1 MRPRFLQL
9 RLKESISLLM
19 VLIVCPIIGGLMF
32 YMHHLMS
39 GVAETNA
46 AHFIQKTREA
56 SIDNTTGLV
65 EPVKDM
71 VVTLSEFCVDFPQML
86 RTDINKYLYQNLERA
101 DLVRELYIGY
111 ADGSFRQVVRLAP
124 GVRLNGRQ
132 PPEGAAYATRVI
144 DRSTGA
150 PAVDRY
156 SFFSEWGKPLAEV
169 SEPAAYDPRQRPF
182 YVGAVARLGT
192 VQISDPYV
200 SAATNEPEIT
210 VSAPIVIN
218 GKIVGIVGADITLRT
233 LSQYLK
239 DNPASE
245 HGATLIADR
254 RGSIIAHSE
263 TDPAGATIEP
273 HSLVDLNDKAVTAA
287 AFERSRHS
295 DNYFKFIEPVSGQE
309 YLALFSPFPE
319 SFGKPWQVIIVV
331 PTDDF
336 AGDIHRIERLIVI
349 IGGAALGGAI
359 VLIYM
364 AAALMSR
371 PLERLAGEIDAV
383 RSLTLDRPI
392 SIRSSVLEIEK
403 LIAATKL
410 LKSSISSFAAF
421 VPRGLVQELLKS
433 ETTIEIGGQSRYL
446 TVMFTDIKNFSTLA
460 EAEPAREL
468 FIRVS
473 SYFEI
478 VTRAVNEEFGTVDKF
493 IGDGV
498 MAFWGAPALREDHA
512 YRACVA
518 AIKAQRRMEI
528 RNAAWA
534 ADGKPGLHMR
544 VGIHADAVL
553 VGNVGSAE
561 RLSYTVFGDG
571 VNIAARLEGTNK
583 DFGTWICVS
592 HSVFREAGERLWLRP
607 IDNVTVKGRRGD
619 LAVYELIGIR
629 DGDEEVAAS
638 AEQQQLCA
646 LTVNA
651 FQAYAAQDWALAASR
666 YEALLQRFPDDP
678 VAKIM
683 LVRCHARSGDK
694 PPLREVPG

>member
-1 MRPRFLQL
+1 LRSRILQL
-9 RLKESISLLM
+9 RLRESISLLM
-19 VLIVCPIIGGLMF
+19 VLIVGPIIGGLMF

-39 GVAETNA
+39 NVAEANA
-46 AHFIQKTREA
+46 ARFIQKTREA
-56 SIDNTTGLV
+56 SIDNTTSLV

-71 VVTLSEFCVDFPQML
+71 VVTLSEFCVDFPQLL
-86 RTDINKYLYQNLERA
+86 RTDINKYLFQNLERA

-111 ADGSFRQVVRLAP
+111 ADGSFREVLRL
-124 GVRLNGRQ
+124 GSGTKLNGRQ

-144 DRSTGA
+144 DRSTGGT
-150 PAVDRY
+150 PVDRF
-156 SFFSEWGKPLAEV
+156 SFFRNWGQTLAEV
-169 SEPAAYDPRQRPF
+169 SEPTTYDPRQRPF

-192 VQISDPYV
+192 VQVSDPYV

-245 HGATLIADR
+245 HGVTLISDR

-263 TDPAGATIEP
+263 ADPAGTVEP

-295 DNYFKFIEPVSGQE
+295 EDYFKFVEPVSGRE

-336 AGDIHRIERLIVI
+336 VGDIHRIERLIVI
-349 IGGAALGGAI
+349 LGGAALGGAI
-359 VLIYM
+359 VLIYI

-371 PLERLAGEIDAV
+371 PLERVVDEIDAV

-410 LKSSISSFAAF
+410 LKSSIASFAAF

-433 ETTIEIGGQSRYL
+433 EASLEIGGQSRYL

-460 EAEPAREL
+460 EVQPARDL
-468 FIRVS
+468 FIQVS

-478 VTRAVNEEFGTVDKF
+478 ATRAVNEEFGTVDKF

-518 AIKAQRRMEI
+518 AIKAQRRMEA

-534 ADGKPGLHMR
+534 AEGRPGLHMR
-544 VGIHADAVL
+544 VGIHSDAVL

-583 DFGTWICVS
+583 EFGTWICVS

-619 LAVYELIGIR
+619 LVVYELIGIR
-629 DGDEEVAAS
+629 DGDAEVAAS
-638 AEQQQLCA
+638 EAQQLLCA
-646 LTVNA
+646 LTESA
-651 FQAYAAQDWALAASR
+651 FQAYAAQDWSVAATR
-666 YEALLQRFPDDP
+666 YEALLERFPDDP
-678 VAKIM
+678 VAKIV
-683 LVRCHARSGDK
+683 LTRCRARPGDK